1 MTSVHWVVTPSQVI
15 DVPGTLVQELT
26 GVQLKTPNEQVVVQ
40 VPVWAATVPPRKLAK
55 QSTVVRP
62 IKVKT
67 LCIQLAPFLMFLNDT
82 PFSVPCRSRYLNLL
96 LAACLVAACGNDN
109 AKSRAAAARPSD
121 ADSAAAAAALA
132 AAPTALT
139 LTGPAAFEG
148 ATPVHCVA
156 SGANGL
162 QINFRTGDED
172 TPAVAVRIDDYHGSG
187 TYPAQVFVTGRS
199 DAGGLVTSNGEA
211 HLEVRQEDP
220 PGAVAVLS
228 GKLDGAYQGAAGGGS
243 IAGRFAGCGYSKD
256 RGGAP
261 QEASATLVPSHEGSG
276 ADLAEDPPAGKADSS
291 AKDAA
296 QDVGTPPVRPRQP
309 APAARGA
316 GHPHRRPH
324 RAAHRR
330 RPR

>member
-1 MTSVHWVVTPSQVI
+1 LRI
-15 DVPGTLVQELT
+15 ARTL
-26 GVQLKTPNEQVVVQ
+26 
-40 VPVWAATVPPRKLAK
+40 AAP
-55 QSTVVRP
+55 
-62 IKVKT
+62 
-67 LCIQLAPFLMFLNDT
+67 
-82 PFSVPCRSRYLNLL
+82 L
-96 LAACLVAACGNDN
+96 LAACLLACGNDP
-109 AKSRAAAARPSD
+109 AKSRSAAASQPSD
-121 ADSAAAAAALA
+121 ADRAAAAAALA

-148 ATPVHCVA
+148 ATPVHCVT

-162 QINFRTGDED
+162 QINFRTGDAD
-172 TPAVAVRIDDYHGSG
+172 TPAVAVRIDDYRGSG
-187 TYPAQVFVTGRS
+187 PYPAQVFVTGRS
-199 DAGGLVTSNGEA
+199 AAGGLVTSNGEA

-220 PGAVAVLS
+220 PGAGAVVLLS
-228 GKLDGAYQGAAGGGS
+228 GKLDGAYQGATGGGS

-291 AKDAA
+291 AKDAT
-296 QDVGTPPVRPRQP
+296 QDVGTPPARPRQP
-309 APAARGA
+309 APAARAA
-316 GHPHRRPH
+316 GRPHRRPH